1 MSVSN
6 AILVGRMEDPRRDP
20 PVPRT
25 GVDTGGEFRFVMDE
39 GDADQVRKLLEQ
51 GASANTKADHDKYL
65 PLHYA
70 LVKRREDMVSALLE
84 HGAVPHARDENG
96 RLPLLLATRLGLADS
111 VGMLLR
117 AGARPFQPLNERQ
130 WSALHVASHY
140 GHIDCVRAV
149 LSHNGQDDQKVSEA
163 SACSTGGAALLNVPS
178 SKDTGDTPLHLAT
191 RGDHVEIVALLLSK
205 GAYVDVRN
213 RPLGHTALHIAA
225 AMGHTEILE
234 ILLSYGA
241 DPRIESNGATKRTP
255 LEIARDNKHNDCITV
270 LLGAMEEVV
279 DDAKVTINRIERVR
293 FRRSQRE
300 SRRMLGL
307 QSRGSAGLSR
317 GRMGDSRA
325 TTAHS
330 DLTMSDRGSYPL
342 Y

>member
-117 AGARPFQPLNERQ
+117 AGAV
-130 WSALHVASHY
+130 H
-140 GHIDCVRAV
+140 
-149 LSHNGQDDQKVSEA
+149 
-163 SACSTGGAALLNVPS
+163 S
-178 SKDTGDTPLHLAT
+178 SP
-191 RGDHVEIVALLLSK
+191 
-205 GAYVDVRN
+205 
-213 RPLGHTALHIAA
+213 
-225 AMGHTEILE
+225 
-234 ILLSYGA
+234 
-241 DPRIESNGATKRTP
+241 
-255 LEIARDNKHNDCITV
+255 
-270 LLGAMEEVV
+270 
-279 DDAKVTINRIERVR
+279 
-293 FRRSQRE
+293 
-300 SRRMLGL
+300 
-307 QSRGSAGLSR
+307 
-317 GRMGDSRA
+317 
-325 TTAHS
+325 
-330 DLTMSDRGSYPL
+330 
-342 Y
+342 